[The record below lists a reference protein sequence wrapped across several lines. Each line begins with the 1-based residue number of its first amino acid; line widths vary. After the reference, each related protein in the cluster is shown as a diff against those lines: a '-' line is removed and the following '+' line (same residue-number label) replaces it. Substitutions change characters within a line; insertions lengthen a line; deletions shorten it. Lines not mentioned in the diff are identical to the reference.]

1 MLPPQR
7 VSYGRSR
14 RRRAHHAMVAIT
26 PGMDPVSGMPKLHHR
41 VAAQSGYVR
50 PGLTISVP
58 KLGIGAPKKKK
69 NKKQNPEG

>member
-14 RRRAHHAMVAIT
+14 RRRAHHALEVKNI
-26 PGMDPVSGMPKLHHR
+26 GIDPVSGMPKAHHR
-41 VAAQSGYVR
+41 ASAESGYVR
-50 PGLTISVP
+50 HGLTVVVP

-69 NKKQNPEG
+69 KAEGQ